1 MHQILLAKANDRF
14 LDKETLNA
22 MFRFR
27 HKVFYERLGWEVP
40 IQDGIERDNYD
51 ELNPVYLVAKNRCG
65 EIEGCWRL
73 LPTTGPYML
82 KDTFPQLLCGDQ
94 APQDPTIWE
103 MSRLAVLPSNSSE
116 RVQVTL
122 NAITFDLIRT
132 VYEFSIQ
139 NDIHR
144 YVLVTSVAVERLLKR
159 IGFPI
164 HRLGNHKPQYVGK
177 VLTVAC
183 CVDINEQFRQ
193 AVYINYKPIVQN
205 RVAA

>member
-1 MHQILLAKANDRF
+1 MHQILLAKASDGI
-14 LDKETLNA
+14 LDAVTLNA
-22 MFRFR
+22 MFQFR
-27 HKVFYERLGWEVP
+27 HKVFYERLRWEVP
-40 IQDGIERDNYD
+40 IKNGIERDFYD
-51 ELNPVYLVAKNRCG
+51 ELNPVYLVAKNTCG
-65 EIEGCWRL
+65 VVEGCWRL

-82 KDTFPQLLCGDQ
+82 KNTFPQLLYGDK
-94 APQDPTIWE
+94 APEDPTIWE

-139 NDIHR
+139 NGIRR
-144 YVLVTSVAVERLLKR
+144 YVLVTSVAVERLLTR

-164 HRLGNHKPQYVGK
+164 HRLGNHKPQYIGK

-183 CVDINEQFRQ
+183 WVDINEQFRQ
-193 AVYINYKPIVQN
+193 VVYKNHTSVHQD